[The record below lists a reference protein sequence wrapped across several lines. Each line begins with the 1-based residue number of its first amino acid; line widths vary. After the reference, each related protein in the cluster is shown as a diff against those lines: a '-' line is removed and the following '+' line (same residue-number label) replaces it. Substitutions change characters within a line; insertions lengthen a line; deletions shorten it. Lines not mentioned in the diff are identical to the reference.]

1 MDKNGSNTRLG
12 LLYSPT
18 VLVALL
24 FLNSRGL
31 FFCVCM
37 FAFLKT
43 QIFVLK
49 SPKRAKSIV
58 T

>member
-24 FLNSRGL
+24 FLNFRGL
-31 FFCVCM
+31 FFSVCM
-37 FAFLKT
+37 LLF
-43 QIFVLK
+43 
-49 SPKRAKSIV
+49 
-58 T
+58 